1 MVDVP
6 VSAIT
11 RRSHYVDKG
20 SRGPEATRAGH
31 QTASSGL
38 AAMRASSPPSAERL
52 DGCSP
57 LAAVQAAG
65 VAEQQQTTTA
75 RGTPCSSASGPS
87 QLAYEAGSGDG
98 SSGGGSHH
106 AHAGGGLDSGT
117 RTLSDVIDWTI
128 NLPWQKAFS
137 WVVVAVAA
145 SQLRDFFGVRAPA
158 AAAGRQPCSGQQCA
172 YCLLSPLP

>member
-1 MVDVP
+1 VALKQP
-6 VSAIT
+6 
-11 RRSHYVDKG
+11 G
-20 SRGPEATRAGH
+20 LATR
-31 QTASSGL
+31 QQ
-38 AAMRASSPPSAERL
+38 
-52 DGCSP
+52 
-57 LAAVQAAG
+57 AAVSRLCGPAAHHRPSG
-65 VAEQQQTTTA
+65 WTGAAPWQQCRQQVSQSSSRQPR
-75 RGTPCSSASGPS
+75 RGAPPCSSASGPS